1 MIVILY
7 IAALIFSLAFA
18 ALVIFIIV
26 SLNPILKEV
35 DDTLSVMKEEVN
47 NITVEST
54 ELLKKTNRLA
64 DDIENKSAKL
74 NGLFDGIKGIGE
86 TVKDLNTSIK
96 QVSTKVSTT
105 LTKEQDKIAQF
116 TKWGTAL
123 LNLRR
128 RNK

>member
-7 IAALIFSLAFA
+7 IAALIFALAFA
-18 ALVIFIIV
+18 ALVIFVIV

-86 TVKDLNTSIK
+86 TVKDLNSSIK
-96 QVSTKVSTT
+96 QVSTRVSST
-105 LTKEQDKIAQF
+105 LVNEQDKISQF
-116 TKWGTAL
+116 VKWGTAL

-128 RNK
+128 KNK